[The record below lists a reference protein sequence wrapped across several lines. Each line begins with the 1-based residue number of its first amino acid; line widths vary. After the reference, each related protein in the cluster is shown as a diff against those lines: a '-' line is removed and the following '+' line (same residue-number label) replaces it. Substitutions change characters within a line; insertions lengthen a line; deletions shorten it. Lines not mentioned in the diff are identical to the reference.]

1 MHDVTEIARAAAF
14 LDALAR
20 VGVHQ
25 EGVLVAITVSAGVDS
40 CLPDDT
46 WELLPDLELVGGL
59 AHVERMPVENFL
71 AVDKGLVD
79 EHFQDSLPLKVARIT
94 DRHEMPV
101 VPGLIEPVVD
111 VLDGVIQVDPQE
123 CV

>member
-25 EGVLVAITVSAGVDS
+25 EGILVAITVSAGVDS
-40 CLPDDT
+40 CLPYYT
-46 WELLPDLELVGGL
+46 WELLTDLKLVGGL
-59 AHVERMPVENFL
+59 AHVKCMPVENFL
-71 AVDKGLVD
+71 TVNERLVD
-79 EHFQDSLPLKVARIT
+79 EHLQDGLPLKMTRIT
-94 DRHEMPV
+94 NRHEMPV

-111 VLDGVIQVDPQE
+111 ILDRVIQVDPQE
-123 CV
+123 GV

>member
-1 MHDVTEIARAAAF
+1 LHDVTEIARAAAF

-25 EGVLVAITVSAGVDS
+25 EGVLVAITVSAGVDPY
-40 CLPDDT
+40 LPDDA
-46 WELLPDLELVGGL
+46 WELLPYLELVGGL
-59 AHVERMPVENFL
+59 AHVECMPVENFL
-71 AVDKGLVD
+71 AVDEGLVD
-79 EHFQDSLPLKVARIT
+79 EHFQDSFPLKVARIT

-111 VLDGVIQVDPQE
+111 VFD
-123 CV
+123 CVVKVHS

>member
-1 MHDVTEIARAAAF
+1 MQDVTEIARAAAF

-40 CLPDDT
+40 CLPDDAR
-46 WELLPDLELVGGL
+46 ELLTDLELVGGL
-59 AHVERMPVENFL
+59 AHVECMPVENFL
-71 AVDKGLVD
+71 TVNKGLVD
-79 EHFQDSLPLKVARIT
+79 ENFQDSLPLKVARIT
-94 DRHEMPV
+94 NRHEMPV
-101 VPGLIEPVVD
+101 VPGLIEPVVNI
-111 VLDGVIQVDPQE
+111 LDRVIQVDSQE